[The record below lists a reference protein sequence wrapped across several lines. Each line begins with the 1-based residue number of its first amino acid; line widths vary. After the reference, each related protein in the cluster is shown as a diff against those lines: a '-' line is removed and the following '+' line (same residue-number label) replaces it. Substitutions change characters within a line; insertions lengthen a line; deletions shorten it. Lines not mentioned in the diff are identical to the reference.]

1 MADSSSFDRPD
12 PDQLLASLSPQDS
25 PRGRLKIFLGYAAG
39 VGKTFA
45 MLQAAQAARSA
56 ESDVVIGWV
65 EPHARPETAELTEGL
80 EALPAKQILHRGL
93 TLREFDLDACLAR
106 HPRVVLLDELAHTN
120 APGLRHEKRWQDVEE
135 LLRQGVEVWTTLNIQ
150 HLDSMNDI
158 VARITGIQVRETI
171 PDAVFDR
178 SDEVEVVD
186 LAPEELLERLKQGKI
201 YSPEQAER
209 ALRGFFRRDNL
220 LALREITL
228 RRAADRVGQDVD
240 TARSRGRV
248 EAVWPVRERLMVS
261 VSPSPT
267 SEDLLRAAS
276 RMAARWGADLLA
288 VYIETP
294 RTRVLDQRSKDQL
307 EHNLAVAENL
317 GAETVILQGEEVARD
332 LVAYARLRNV
342 TKMVL
347 GKNRDPGWVRVFKRT
362 IGDELL
368 RLSGDIDLYV
378 MGGRSE
384 ERKLKQRTTV
394 GLTWRSAWWTI
405 AICAGFTGAAVV
417 FRHLG
422 MVEANIVLTLLLGV
436 VLTAGLFG
444 LAASVFASLLMVLTF
459 NYFFTLPLYS
469 FMVYDPQYYLV
480 FLFLLIVGTVI
491 GTLAERLKAQIKSSR
506 AREQRME
513 ALYRLSRNLS
523 KCAGREEVVREAET
537 MLSQILETRVHVL
550 LPHEGANSE
559 RLWESLVEGVPTLF
573 GAKDTA
579 VFTWVFQNG
588 QKAGW
593 GTGTLA
599 QADKLVLPLQGT
611 RGVVGVLAVERQA
624 EQSWASER
632 SVLAEALAGAITLA
646 LERVLLDQENQ
657 KNALAVATEKSRNAL
672 LHGLSHDLRTPLT
685 VMIGTLSDL
694 LASSEQRLSKED
706 KAALASV
713 EQESH
718 WLARQVDN
726 LLDLTRLSDGVL
738 SPRKEQ
744 VPAEDLMYSA
754 LARFREFFPQPE
766 VRLHLP
772 SDLPLVFV
780 DPLLIERSLF
790 NLLENAALYSGEQV
804 IDLVLETRQQ
814 VVRFS
819 VQDRGPGVPEAE
831 KHLVF
836 QKFVRGS
843 ASQKAS
849 AVRGTGLGLAI
860 VAAAVDLHGGTS
872 GVSDRGGG
880 GAEFWFEL
888 PLTAAPSLG

>member
-1 MADSSSFDRPD
+1 MSEVLPYDRPD
-12 PDQLLASLSPQDS
+12 PDHLLSSLSQQDS
-25 PRGRLKIFLGYAAG
+25 PQGRLKIFLGYAAG

-45 MLQAAQAARSA
+45 MLQAAQAAQQSGD
-56 ESDVVIGWV
+56 SDIVIGWV
-65 EPHARPETAELTEGL
+65 EPHARPETMALTEGL
-80 EALPAKQILHRGL
+80 ESLPPKQILHRGL
-93 TLREFDLDACLAR
+93 KLREFDLDGCLTR
-106 HPRVVLLDELAHTN
+106 HPRIVLLDELAHTN
-120 APGLRHEKRWQDVEE
+120 APGLRHEKRWQDVDE
-135 LLRQGVEVWTTLNIQ
+135 LLRQGLEVWTTLNIQ
-150 HLDSMNDI
+150 HLDSMNDV

-228 RRAADRVGQDVD
+228 RRAADRVGRDVD
-240 TARSRGRV
+240 TARSQGRV

-276 RMAARWGADLLA
+276 RMAARLGADLLA

-294 RTRVLDQRSKDQL
+294 RTGVLDQRSKDQL

-342 TKMVL
+342 TKMVV
-347 GKNRDPGWVRVFKRT
+347 GKNRDARWVRLFKRT

-368 RLSGDIDLYV
+368 RLSGDIDVYV

-384 ERKLKQRTTV
+384 DRKVKHRTSAR
-394 GLTWRSAWWTI
+394 LSWRSAWWTTV
-405 AICAGFTGAAVV
+405 ICAGFTGAGVA
-417 FRHLG
+417 FQHLG

-444 LAASVFASLLMVLTF
+444 LVASVFASLLMVLTF

-513 ALYRLSRNLS
+513 VLYRLSRNLS
-523 KCAGREEVVREAET
+523 ICAGLEEIVREAET

-550 LPHEGANSE
+550 LPHEDATSE
-559 RLWESLVEGVPTLF
+559 KCWESKVDGVPAIF

-599 QADKLVLPLQGT
+599 NTDKLVLPLQGS
-611 RGVVGVLAVERQA
+611 RGVVGVLALERRAQ
-624 EQSWASER
+624 QSWGSDR
-632 SVLAEALAGAITLA
+632 SVLAEALAGTITLA

-685 VMIGTLSDL
+685 VMIGTLSGL
-694 LASSEQRLSKED
+694 LASPDQRWSDED
-706 KAALASV
+706 KAALSSL

-738 SPRKEQ
+738 SPSKEQ
-744 VPAEDLMYSA
+744 VPAEDLMYSS
-754 LARFREFFPQPE
+754 LARLREFFPQAE

-772 SDLPLVFV
+772 SELPLVFV
-780 DPLLIERSLF
+780 DPLLIERALF
-790 NLLENAALYSGEQV
+790 NLLENAVLYSGEKV
-804 IDLVLETRQQ
+804 IDLVLETKLQ

-819 VQDRGPGVPEAE
+819 VRDRGPGIPDAE
-831 KHLVF
+831 KKLVF

-860 VAAAVDLHGGTS
+860 VAAAVELHGGSS
-872 GVSDRGGG
+872 GV
-880 GAEFWFEL
+880 
-888 PLTAAPSLG
+888 